1 MTTTGIETRPQ
12 PMNVVH
18 ALVVGAAVTA
28 FLLTILWATEAAG
41 VLPLSPDLRGLL
53 FQTGERGPAAPL
65 YDLGFTI
72 AFGAIV
78 GASIAIFA
86 NLLSFLDRR

>member
-1 MTTTGIETRPQ
+1 MTATSIVARPHRL
-12 PMNVVH
+12 NVVH

-28 FLLTILWATEAAG
+28 FGLTILWATEAAG
-41 VLPLSPDLRGLL
+41 VLPLSPDLRTLL
-53 FQTGERGPAAPL
+53 FQAGERGPPAPL
-65 YDLGFTI
+65 YNVSFAI